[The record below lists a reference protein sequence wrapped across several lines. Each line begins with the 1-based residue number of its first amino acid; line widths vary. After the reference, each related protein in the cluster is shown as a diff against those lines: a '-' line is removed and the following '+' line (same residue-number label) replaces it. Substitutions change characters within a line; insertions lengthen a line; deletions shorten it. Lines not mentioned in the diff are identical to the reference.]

1 MKTPEMSKADV
12 DAAVKEINLDGV
24 PKRRRST
31 KFCLQVGARH
41 YPPKYVLALAVRNA
55 TGKTLLPADHSGGAR
70 NKPQTGGPGVS
81 DRPVLAAA
89 GAAASRKFKVYT
101 MIGRIIIDGPPVHPP
116 FVEGREMEGV
126 ARDLLSCAFES
137 WPTDQQARFVITPGG
152 FLKSDLP
159 SGLSGRS
166 GWDSVAGDF
175 ALLQRAA
182 EAVVRRVVS
191 PRVLKLAKGK
201 VASLTIGIDLG
212 EFDGQHAELVAFIRI
227 ADGKVLRWT
236 GKSYP
241 TATQERRLIQVLD
254 FESHC
259 LRFEGERVLVLGCHD
274 LNMFSPRGWN
284 NQVSGGHRRERCRA
298 VRSIVSE
305 FRPTVV
311 LHHPHTTDSPRI
323 WMQSWAFLTERR

>member
-1 MKTPEMSKADV
+1 
-12 DAAVKEINLDGV
+12 
-24 PKRRRST
+24 
-31 KFCLQVGARH
+31 
-41 YPPKYVLALAVRNA
+41 
-55 TGKTLLPADHSGGAR
+55 
-70 NKPQTGGPGVS
+70 
-81 DRPVLAAA
+81 
-89 GAAASRKFKVYT
+89 
-101 MIGRIIIDGPPVHPP
+101 MIGRIIIDGPPIHHH
-116 FVEGREMEGV
+116 VEGREMEGV

-137 WPTDQQARFVITPGG
+137 WPTDQQARFVITPSG

-159 SGLSGRS
+159 SGLSKRS

-212 EFDGQHAELVAFIRI
+212 EFDGQTAELVAFLDM
-227 ADGKVLRWT
+227 ADGKILRWT

-241 TATQERRLIQVLD
+241 TAAQERTLIQVLD
-254 FESHC
+254 LESHC
-259 LRFEGERVLVLGCHD
+259 LRFEGERVLILGCHD

-284 NQVSGGHRRERCRA
+284 NQVPGGHRRERCRA

-323 WMQSWAFLTERR
+323 WMQSWAFLPNDVEFNSCLNDWASGICFYRCEGERGTLRKVAAATRCPRSSRLDLVFHTSDGGTVVPKWLE